1 MRTLRAEYN
10 GRACASIVREFE
22 SQGGSEP
29 PERHRTEDHRAMY
42 VLPPNVTCDNDGRLH
57 SEHMY
62 GNESRGFYL
71 KDRQAKSQS
80 YRIGLLFHLKGAH
93 EGFETCLE
101 DVCEAYHP
109 LAELHFDD
117 IDGPDLDRALC
128 TMACVVA
135 RALGGTFLPSPSWC
149 EAYSC
154 LVCICM

>member
-29 PERHRTEDHRAMY
+29 PERHHTEDHRAMY

-80 YRIGLLFHLKGAH
+80 YRIGLFSSTSRVRTRGSR
-93 EGFETCLE
+93 
-101 DVCEAYHP
+101 
-109 LAELHFDD
+109 
-117 IDGPDLDRALC
+117 RALRTC
-128 TMACVVA
+128 A
-135 RALGGTFLPSPSWC
+135 RPITRLLNYTLTTSMDRTWTEHFARWHMLWPGRLEVPSFP
-149 EAYSC
+149 
-154 LVCICM
+154 LLRGVRHIHV